1 MLQSVMPNVH
11 YGSHPIE
18 PDEGQYDIRKGAAA
32 YSSIAAS
39 IGSLAVTAIVVI
51 FTVPSEVPEAS
62 IALAAGLLAI
72 AFLGSILG
80 SFGFAAIGA
89 EQDPTANIGKAV
101 LYASVAVSIAI
112 VGTFGAFE
120 VLASIYAPKSVWV
133 FGAMT
138 GLAGFFSILFTAA
151 SIPDSVGLHPRT
163 MDTKAYDAW
172 RRRQW
177 LQSRGHALKVM
188 YIVVTAC
195 GVPVLLATI
204 VRISAGRVIALDS
217 TGVNWVVLLGAVFTL
232 VGAVMS
238 FVSHPETGNDQRSVV
253 RADVWTPHVLIS
265 LFTCV
270 LLLTLP

>member
-1 MLQSVMPNVH
+1 MPNVH

-39 IGSLAVTAIVVI
+39 VGSLAVTAIVVI
-51 FTVPSEVPEAS
+51 FTVPSGVSEAS
-62 IALAAGLLAI
+62 IALTAGLLAI

-101 LYASVAVSIAI
+101 LYASVPVSIAI
-112 VGTFGAFE
+112 VGTFGSFE

-138 GLAGFFSILFTAA
+138 GLAGFFSIVFTAA

-163 MDTKAYDAW
+163 MDTKGYDAW

-177 LQSRGHALKVM
+177 LQSRAHATGVM
-188 YIVVTAC
+188 YIVVAAC
-195 GVPVLLATI
+195 GLPVLCCTI
-204 VRISAGRVIALDS
+204 VRFYAGRLIVLDT
-217 TGVNWVVLLGAVFTL
+217 TGVNWVILLGAAFTL
-232 VGAVMS
+232 VGAILS
-238 FVSHPETGNDQRSVV
+238 FVGHPEQGNDQRSVV
-253 RADVWTPHVLIS
+253 RRDAWVPHVLIS
-265 LFTCV
+265 VFTCI